1 MRFEI
6 PCCPECGKPACK
18 VTETIVAVASLTR
31 EDDGSFAYAGGSDVC
46 WDTQETYLDENDE
59 ATLGCENGH
68 EWQSELTAPVTCE
81 CGVTVAPNDP
91 YFATPCG
98 THCEAC
104 FEKHRAECE
113 VCDKE
118 F

>member
-1 MRFEI
+1 MSTERHYRVRWEI
-6 PCCPECGKPACK
+6 DIEADTP
-18 VTETIVAVASLTR
+18 R
-31 EDDGSFAYAGGSDVC
+31 EAADRAREIQANSES
-46 WDTQETYLDENDE
+46 T
-59 ATLGCENGH
+59 ATVFNVHQVRENGR
-68 EWQSELTAPVTCE
+68 LDKAVRIDTAAVECE
-81 CGVTVAPNDP
+81 CGAVVDPNDP

-104 FEKHRAECE
+104 FEQHRAECE

>member
-1 MRFEI
+1 MSNERRYRVRWEI
-6 PCCPECGKPACK
+6 DIEADSPREAAEKAREIQTNPESMATVFQVIQIHDYTDGTCTPGEPIHIDTA
-18 VTETIVAVASLTR
+18 AV
-31 EDDGSFAYAGGSDVC
+31 E
-46 WDTQETYLDENDE
+46 
-59 ATLGCENGH
+59 
-68 EWQSELTAPVTCE
+68 CE
-81 CGVTVAPNDP
+81 CGEIVAPNDP